1 MNIEH
6 LITMANQIGTFF
18 KSYPDADQAKKDI
31 VMHLKRFWALQ
42 MRLQLIEHVK
52 QRQGEGLEAIVKEAI
67 HEHSALVA

>member
-18 KSYPDADQAKKDI
+18 KSYPDAEQAKKDI

-42 MRLQLIEHVK
+42 MRLQLIEHV
-52 QRQGEGLEAIVKEAI
+52 QQHQGQGLEPIVKEAI
-67 HEHSALVA
+67 NEHTALLA